1 MHDVYYL
8 CLVYPADFYDYRV
21 CEDETAAALL
31 AKHIWRLLK
40 KARHRLYQVSP

>member
-1 MHDVYYL
+1 M
-8 CLVYPADFYDYRV
+8 

-40 KARHRLYQVSP
+40 KARHRLYQVSPCPAPLTCCAMLTGVISSV